1 MAAFVCSGLSVTY
14 GGREALSDI
23 NFELPAGAFL
33 VVVGENGSGKS
44 TLIKAL
50 LGLIKPLS
58 GSIRLGGGLKKRDIG
73 YLPQQ
78 REARNDFPAT
88 VYEIVISG
96 RLAHI
101 GLRPF
106 YDRRDHREAEKNL
119 RLAGIWELRTRAF
132 RELSGG
138 QQQRTLLARALC
150 ASGGLL
156 LLDEPATGLDAE
168 AAESMYALLREINAN
183 EKATVIMVTHDLARV
198 PSLAS
203 HILEL
208 SGGQKYFGESAGWP
222 SPGAGSSAN
231 A

>member
-33 VVVGENGSGKS
+33 AVVGENGSGKS

-50 LGLIKPLS
+50 LGLIKPSS

-156 LLDEPATGLDAE
+156 LLD
-168 AAESMYALLREINAN
+168 
-183 EKATVIMVTHDLARV
+183 
-198 PSLAS
+198 
-203 HILEL
+203 
-208 SGGQKYFGESAGWP
+208 
-222 SPGAGSSAN
+222 
-231 A
+231 

>member
-14 GGREALSDI
+14 GGREALSNI
-23 NFELPAGAFL
+23 NIELPAGAFL
-33 VVVGENGSGKS
+33 AVVGENGSGKS

-50 LGLIKPLS
+50 LGLIKPSS

-119 RLAGIWELRTRAF
+119 SLAGIWELRTRAF

-168 AAESMYALLREINAN
+168 AAESMYALLHEINAN

-198 PSLAS
+198 GIAMLIYRVINQHPKLHA
-203 HILEL
+203 
-208 SGGQKYFGESAGWP
+208 
-222 SPGAGSSAN
+222 
-231 A
+231 